1 MKKYLKYIVILA
13 VFLAAGCAV
22 YTAPATGQAENY
34 AGADKISFLRQLI
47 TVNASTSRTIMW
59 QAEEK
64 LENPAAEYKNA
75 AGQITAV
82 PASVQELNTGSGTLY
97 VYTAALTGLEPGS
110 AYEYRAGYEGSRTG
124 WHKLPAA
131 QPDSFKALIFPD
143 SQSSDYSGWRK
154 LAQTAYSKNEDAA
167 FFINMGDLV
176 DNGYDFSQWRAW
188 FNSVAPMI
196 ENIPFAPVMGNH
208 ETYNMDWQ
216 IAPPTP
222 YLTLFNLPENGTVAN
237 KNQYYSFDYGD
248 VHFVVLNTQTDEM
261 ADFNPDLMQQ
271 QLSWLRSD
279 LAGTQS
285 KWKIVLMHK
294 DILRYAFTDRPNN
307 FDPASIQFTPW
318 AQQLMPVFEEYNVDA
333 VLTAHLHTYRRRVP
347 LKAFKP
353 DNTGITYILTGVAGS
368 VRYANLWQKNPAD
381 AALAPQPEDANYLT
395 LNKTPDA
402 LTFKAFLPD
411 GTEFDTVT
419 ITKEGE

>member
-1 MKKYLKYIVILA
+1 MKKYLKYIIVLA

-34 AGADKISFLRQLI
+34 ANADKISFLRQLI
-47 TVNASTSRTIMW
+47 TADASTSRTIMW
-59 QAEEK
+59 QADEK

-82 PASVQELNTGSGTLY
+82 PASMQELNTGSGTLY
-97 VYTAALTGLEPGS
+97 VYTSALTGLEPGS

-154 LAQTAYSKNEDAA
+154 LAQTAYSKNDDAA

-188 FNSVAPMI
+188 FKSVAPMI

-222 YLTLFNLPENGTVAN
+222 YLTLFNLPGNGTDAN

-261 ADFNPDLMQQ
+261 ADFNHDLMQQ
-271 QLSWLRSD
+271 QLNWLRSD

-307 FDPASIQFTPW
+307 FDPANIQFTPW

-395 LNKTPDA
+395 LNKTPNA

>member
-1 MKKYLKYIVILA
+1 MKKYLKYIIVLA

-34 AGADKISFLRQLI
+34 AVADKISFLRQLI
-47 TVNASTSRTIMW
+47 TADASTSRTIMW
-59 QAEEK
+59 QADEK
-64 LENPAAEYKNA
+64 LEKPAAEYKNA

-222 YLTLFNLPENGTVAN
+222 YLTLFNLPENGTGAN

-261 ADFNPDLMQQ
+261 ADFNHDLMQQ
-271 QLSWLRSD
+271 QLNWLRSD

-307 FDPASIQFTPW
+307 FDPANIQFTPW

-395 LNKTPDA
+395 LNKTPNA

>member
-1 MKKYLKYIVILA
+1 MKKYLKYIIVLA

-34 AGADKISFLRQLI
+34 APADKISFLRQII
-47 TVNASTSRTIMW
+47 TKDASASRTIMW
-59 QAEEK
+59 QADEK

-167 FFINMGDLV
+167 FFINMGDMV

-196 ENIPFAPVMGNH
+196 ESIPFAPVMGNH

-216 IAPPTP
+216 IAQPTP
-222 YLTLFNLPENGTVAN
+222 YLTLFNLPENGTGAN

-395 LNKTPDA
+395 LNKTPNA

>member
-1 MKKYLKYIVILA
+1 MKKYLKYIIVLA

-34 AGADKISFLRQLI
+34 ANADKISYLRQLI
-47 TVNASTSRTIMW
+47 TADASTSRTIMW
-59 QAEEK
+59 QADEK

-82 PASVQELNTGSGTLY
+82 PAFVQELNTGSGTLY

-131 QPDSFKALIFPD
+131 QPNSFKALIFPD

-188 FNSVAPMI
+188 FAAVEPMI

-222 YLTLFNLPENGTVAN
+222 YLTLFNLPENGTDAN

-271 QLSWLRSD
+271 QLNWLRSD

-368 VRYANLWQKNPAD
+368 VRYANLWQRNTAD
-381 AALAPQPEDANYLT
+381 AALAPQPEDPNYLT
-395 LNKTPDA
+395 LNKTPNA

-419 ITKEGE
+419 ITKEWE

>member
-34 AGADKISFLRQLI
+34 TGADKISFLRQLI
-47 TVNASTSRTIMW
+47 TADASTSRTIMW
-59 QAEEK
+59 QADEK
-64 LENPAAEYKNA
+64 LENPAAEYKNS

-124 WHKLPAA
+124 WHKLPAT

-154 LAQTAYSKNEDAA
+154 LAQTAYIKNEDAA

-188 FNSVAPMI
+188 FNSVSPMI

-208 ETYNMDWQ
+208 ETYTRDWKVGM
-216 IAPPTP
+216 PTP
-222 YLTLFNLPENGTVAN
+222 YLTLFNLPQNGTDAN

-271 QLSWLRSD
+271 QLNWLRSD

-353 DNTGITYILTGVAGS
+353 DNTGITYI
-368 VRYANLWQKNPAD
+368 
-381 AALAPQPEDANYLT
+381 
-395 LNKTPDA
+395 
-402 LTFKAFLPD
+402 
-411 GTEFDTVT
+411 
-419 ITKEGE
+419 

>member
-1 MKKYLKYIVILA
+1 MKKYLKYIIVLA

-22 YTAPATGQAENY
+22 YTAPATRQAENY
-34 AGADKISFLRQLI
+34 ANADKISFLRQLI
-47 TVNASTSRTIMW
+47 TANASTSRTIIW
-59 QAEEK
+59 QADEK

-75 AGQITAV
+75 TGQITAV

-97 VYTAALTGLEPGS
+97 VYTSALTGLEPGS

-131 QPDSFKALIFPD
+131 QPESFKALIFPD
-143 SQSSDYSGWRK
+143 SQSSDYSGWQK
-154 LAQTAYSKNEDAA
+154 LTQTAYAKNEDAA
-167 FFINMGDLV
+167 FFVNMGDLV

-222 YLTLFNLPENGTVAN
+222 YLTLFNLPENGTDAN
-237 KNQYYSFDYGD
+237 KNLYYSFDYGD

>member
-222 YLTLFNLPENGTVAN
+222 YLTLFNLPENGTGAN

>member
-1 MKKYLKYIVILA
+1 MKKYLKYIIVLA

-34 AGADKISFLRQLI
+34 ADADKINFLRQLI
-47 TVNASTSRTIMW
+47 TADASTSRTIMW

-222 YLTLFNLPENGTVAN
+222 YLTLFNLPGNGTDAN

-271 QLSWLRSD
+271 QLNWLRSD

-307 FDPASIQFTPW
+307 FDPANIQFTPW

-381 AALAPQPEDANYLT
+381 ASLAPQPEDANYLT

>member
-1 MKKYLKYIVILA
+1 MKKYLKYIIVLA

-47 TVNASTSRTIMW
+47 TADASTSRTIMW
-59 QAEEK
+59 QADEK

-75 AGQITAV
+75 AWQITAV
-82 PASVQELNTGSGTLY
+82 PASVQELNTGSGILY

-208 ETYNMDWQ
+208 ETYTRDWKVGM
-216 IAPPTP
+216 PTP
-222 YLTLFNLPENGTVAN
+222 YLTLFNLPENGTGAN

-318 AQQLMPVFEEYNVDA
+318 AQQMMPVFEEYNVDA

-347 LKAFKP
+347 LKSFKP

-368 VRYANLWQKNPAD
+368 VRYASATRRT
-381 AALAPQPEDANYLT
+381 QPLRRSPR
-395 LNKTPDA
+395 TP
-402 LTFKAFLPD
+402 T
-411 GTEFDTVT
+411 T
-419 ITKEGE
+419 

>member
-1 MKKYLKYIVILA
+1 MKKYLKYIIVLA
-13 VFLAAGCAV
+13 VFLATGCAV
-22 YTAPATGQAENY
+22 YTAPVTGQAENY
-34 AGADKISFLRQLI
+34 AGADKISFMRQLI
-47 TVNASTSRTIMW
+47 TADASISRTIMW
-59 QAEEK
+59 QADEK

-97 VYTAALTGLEPGS
+97 VYTAALTGFEPGS

-222 YLTLFNLPENGTVAN
+222 YLTLFNLPENGTGAN
-237 KNQYYSFDYGD
+237 KNLYYSFDYGD

-318 AQQLMPVFEEYNVDA
+318 AQQLIPVFEEYNVDA

-368 VRYANLWQKNPAD
+368 VRYANLWQRNTAD
-381 AALAPQPEDANYLT
+381 TALAPQPEDANYIT
-395 LNKTPDA
+395 LSKAPQT

>member
-1 MKKYLKYIVILA
+1 MKKYLKYIIVLA

-34 AGADKISFLRQLI
+34 AVADKISFLRQLI
-47 TVNASTSRTIMW
+47 TADASTSRTIMW
-59 QAEEK
+59 QADEK

-97 VYTAALTGLEPGS
+97 VYTSALTGLEPGS

-154 LAQTAYSKNEDAA
+154 LAQTAYSKNDDAA

-222 YLTLFNLPENGTVAN
+222 YLTLFNLPENGTGAN

-261 ADFNPDLMQQ
+261 ADFNPNLMQQ

-279 LAGTQS
+279 LAATQS

-381 AALAPQPEDANYLT
+381 VALAPQPEDANYLT
-395 LNKTPDA
+395 INKTPNA

>member
-1 MKKYLKYIVILA
+1 MKKYLKYIIVLA

-34 AGADKISFLRQLI
+34 ANADKISFLRQLI
-47 TVNASTSRTIMW
+47 TADASTSRTIMW
-59 QAEEK
+59 QADEK

-82 PASVQELNTGSGTLY
+82 PASMQELNTGSGTLY
-97 VYTAALTGLEPGS
+97 VYTSALTGLEPGS

-154 LAQTAYSKNEDAA
+154 LAQTAYSKNDDAA

-188 FNSVAPMI
+188 FKSVAPMI

-222 YLTLFNLPENGTVAN
+222 YLTLFNLPGNGTDAN

-261 ADFNPDLMQQ
+261 ADFNHDLMQQ
-271 QLSWLRSD
+271 QLNWLRSD

-307 FDPASIQFTPW
+307 FDPANIQFTPW

-333 VLTAHLHTYRRRVP
+333 VLMAHLHTYRRRVP

-395 LNKTPDA
+395 LNKTPNA

>member
-1 MKKYLKYIVILA
+1 MKKYLKYIIVLA

-34 AGADKISFLRQLI
+34 ADADKISFLRQLI
-47 TVNASTSRTIMW
+47 TADASTSRTIMW
-59 QAEEK
+59 QADEK

-75 AGQITAV
+75 AEQITAV

-167 FFINMGDLV
+167 FFVNMGDLV

-222 YLTLFNLPENGTVAN
+222 YLTLFNLPENGTGAN

-271 QLSWLRSD
+271 QLNWLRSD

>member
-1 MKKYLKYIVILA
+1 MKKYLKYIIVLA

-22 YTAPATGQAENY
+22 YTAPATGQTENY

-47 TVNASTSRTIMW
+47 TAEASTSRTIMW
-59 QAEEK
+59 QADEK

-188 FNSVAPMI
+188 FNSVSPMI

-222 YLTLFNLPENGTVAN
+222 YLTLFNLPGNGTDAN
-237 KNQYYSFDYGD
+237 KNLYYSFDYGD

-261 ADFNPDLMQQ
+261 ADFNPNLMQQ

-279 LAGTQS
+279 LVGTQS

-395 LNKTPDA
+395 LNKTPNA

>member
-1 MKKYLKYIVILA
+1 MKKYLKYIIVLA

-34 AGADKISFLRQLI
+34 AGADKISYLRQLI
-47 TVNASTSRTIMW
+47 TADASTSRTIMW
-59 QAEEK
+59 QADEK

-208 ETYNMDWQ
+208 ETYTRDWKVGM
-216 IAPPTP
+216 PTP
-222 YLTLFNLPENGTVAN
+222 YLTLFNLPENGTGAN

-271 QLSWLRSD
+271 QLNWLRSD

-395 LNKTPDA
+395 LNKTPNA